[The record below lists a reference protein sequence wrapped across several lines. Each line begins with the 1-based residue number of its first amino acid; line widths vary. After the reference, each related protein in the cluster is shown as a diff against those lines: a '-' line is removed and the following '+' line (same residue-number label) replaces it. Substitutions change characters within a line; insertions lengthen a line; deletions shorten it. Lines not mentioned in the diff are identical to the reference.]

1 MKKLLKSKS
10 LIFTS
15 VLIVL
20 YILISVLM
28 FEGKFTRSQQ
38 AILLKMCSSII
49 LAMSLNL
56 VVGSL
61 GELSLGHA
69 GFFCVG
75 AYAGGYFAVNAN
87 LPLPLV
93 FVIALI
99 IGGITGALFGFFI
112 SSTILRLRGDYLAIV
127 TLAYGELIRSF
138 VKIIPALGGTRGLI
152 GVPSLGARGKQFL
165 YMFAVVIVSF
175 ILISNFTR
183 SRHGRAINSIRDN
196 AIAAQSIGIN
206 INRYKVMTFTISA
219 FFAGMAGVVF
229 AFFKSNLEPSDFTY
243 NLSIEAL
250 LMVVF
255 GGMGNLFGS
264 VVAAAAITA
273 LPEILRDAEEYRLLI
288 YAISL
293 ILLMIFTSNPKLVE
307 LRKRIMPKTLFAGRR
322 KEGAT
327 DDNA

>member
-1 MKKLLKSKS
+1 MGLWDEKLLKSKS

-20 YILISVLM
+20 TYINSVLM

-61 GELSLGHA
+61 GDLSLGHA

-175 ILISNFTR
+175 ILISNLPDPR
-183 SRHGRAINSIRDN
+183 QSNKLHQRQRNSR
-196 AIAAQSIGIN
+196 Q
-206 INRYKVMTFTISA
+206 
-219 FFAGMAGVVF
+219 
-229 AFFKSNLEPSDFTY
+229 
-243 NLSIEAL
+243 
-250 LMVVF
+250 
-255 GGMGNLFGS
+255 
-264 VVAAAAITA
+264 
-273 LPEILRDAEEYRLLI
+273 
-288 YAISL
+288 
-293 ILLMIFTSNPKLVE
+293 
-307 LRKRIMPKTLFAGRR
+307 
-322 KEGAT
+322 
-327 DDNA
+327 

>member
-10 LIFTS
+10 LIFTA
-15 VLIVL
+15 VLIIA
-20 YILISVLM
+20 YILISVLIDQ
-28 FEGKFTRSQQ
+28 GKFTRSQQ
-38 AILLKMCSSII
+38 AIMLRMCSNII

-69 GFFCVG
+69 GFFCAG
-75 AYAGGYFAVNAN
+75 AYAGGYFAVHAG
-87 LPLPLV
+87 LPLTV
-93 FVIALI
+93 SFIIALI
-99 IGGITGALFGFFI
+99 IGGIVGAIFGFFI
-112 SSTILRLRGDYLAIV
+112 SSSILRLRGDYLAIV

-138 VKIIPALGGTRGLI
+138 AKIIPALGGTRGLI
-152 GVPSLGARGKQFL
+152 GVPSLGSRGDQWM
-165 YMFAVVIVSF
+165 YVFAVVIITFV
-175 ILISNFTR
+175 LISNFTR

-229 AFFKSNLEPSDFTY
+229 AFFKGNVEPADFTY

-255 GGMGNLFGS
+255 GGMGNLVGS
-264 VVAAAAITA
+264 IIAAAVITA
-273 LPEILRDAEEYRLLI
+273 LPEILRDAAEYRLLI

-307 LRKRIMPKTLFAGRR
+307 LRKRFVPKTLFASRR
-322 KEGAT
+322 KEGVT
-327 DDNA
+327 NGNA